1 MYVFCRH
8 PGGPP
13 GPGGPEEPESGPVGV
28 GRGRSGLV
36 GAGHV
41 RNYEPAGQLCIS
53 DGAGI

>member
-1 MYVFCRH
+1 MYVFGRH

-13 GPGGPEEPESGPVGV
+13 GPGGLQDPEPGPVGA

-36 GAGHV
+36 GAGRV
-41 RNYEPAGQLCIS
+41 RNSEPAGQLGIS